1 MGSCMGFVGE
11 ISRRRRKEGSRVKEK
26 REGPKESAVGR
37 RKHSRPSS
45 FEFRPKAEALRKQS
59 RLCFTVNLARVYSEE
74 NDFGSAAPNLSES
87 DHFFLG

>member
-26 REGPKESAVGR
+26 REGLKESAVGR

-45 FEFRPKAEALRKQS
+45 FEFRPKARKMI
-59 RLCFTVNLARVYSEE
+59 LARLLRIY
-74 NDFGSAAPNLSES
+74 PNRITS
-87 DHFFLG
+87 F